1 MQITLLPQNGYFTTA
16 RKIFADTI
24 FPEGKELRNKA
35 ERAANTDKLTGLA
48 SRRALDL
55 ALPTAEADKGTAV
68 ILFDANNFKFVNK
81 VLSHTTGDGVLKNMA
96 EVIKL
101 AASRYKL
108 AERVFR
114 YGGDEFVILCP
125 VELAE
130 ELRAVVE
137 RMYVPFI
144 LPDGTAVSISGT
156 VGSTINE
163 ADQTLQARKKSHK
176 NAK

>member
-1 MQITLLPQNGYFTTA
+1 MEITLLPNKPLFHTV
-16 RKIFADTI
+16 RKIFADAI
-24 FPEGKELRNKA
+24 FPEGKDLRNKA

-55 ALPTAEADKGTAV
+55 ALPTAEADANTAV

-81 VLSHTTGDGVLKNMA
+81 VLNHTTGDEVLKNMA
-96 EVIKL
+96 AVVKL

-125 VELAE
+125 VSIAE
-130 ELRAVVE
+130 ELRAAVE
-137 RMYVPFI
+137 AMYNPFI
-144 LPDGTAVSISGT
+144 LPDKTVVSISGT
-156 VGSTINE
+156 VGSTIEE

-176 NAK
+176 NAN